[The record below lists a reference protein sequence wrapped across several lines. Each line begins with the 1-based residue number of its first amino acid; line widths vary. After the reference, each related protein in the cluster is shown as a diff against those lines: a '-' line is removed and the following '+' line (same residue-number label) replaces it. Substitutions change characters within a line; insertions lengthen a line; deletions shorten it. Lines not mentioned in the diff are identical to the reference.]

1 MIHTC
6 YPIRTVDAQR
16 WVALSFASAVVR
28 NLMSKK
34 RQMREET
41 RMDSYT
47 LARSKMKPHSD

>member
-28 NLMSKK
+28 NLMIKK